1 MQTFIYRWQ
10 ERAGADGARRGEVD
24 GPVLEIRGDA
34 YSLWSV
40 AKRLELPVR
49 PFWSEFTDLDGNPAD
64 IWDASAD
71 AKAER
76 FAPAAPVAADAACDV
91 LPAGFNNNAE
101 ERVWIRVGDAGDYVD
116 IGSVE
121 DAVDYMNTLQV
132 GKVDYW
138 VDHSTG
144 VGFATPNYHGGD
156 FVSCFWGDED
166 ANFCRLLSA
175 EERAYVENNLEES
188 YL

>member
-1 MQTFIYRWQ
+1 MPNFMPEPSLTLETREDVIM
-10 ERAGADGARRGEVD
+10 ALADETT
-24 GPVLEIRGDA
+24 
-34 YSLWSV
+34 WT
-40 AKRLELPVR
+40 R
-49 PFWSEFTDLDGNPAD
+49 PYPL
-64 IWDASAD
+64 
-71 AKAER
+71 
-76 FAPAAPVAADAACDV
+76 
-91 LPAGFNNNAE
+91 
-101 ERVWIRVGDAGDYVD
+101 RVWIRVGDAGDYVD

-175 EERAYVENNLEES
+175 EECAYVENNLEES

>member
-71 AKAER
+71 EFTVSR
-76 FAPAAPVAADAACDV
+76 AACTATRHTSGQV
-91 LPAGFNNNAE
+91 EKEPRYGHKCRTCEKIAARLAAREQIAGFKIGE
-101 ERVWIRVGDAGDYVD
+101 RGQVKLERVPA
-116 IGSVE
+116 
-121 DAVDYMNTLQV
+121 
-132 GKVDYW
+132 
-138 VDHSTG
+138 
-144 VGFATPNYHGGD
+144 
-156 FVSCFWGDED
+156 
-166 ANFCRLLSA
+166 
-175 EERAYVENNLEES
+175 
-188 YL
+188 